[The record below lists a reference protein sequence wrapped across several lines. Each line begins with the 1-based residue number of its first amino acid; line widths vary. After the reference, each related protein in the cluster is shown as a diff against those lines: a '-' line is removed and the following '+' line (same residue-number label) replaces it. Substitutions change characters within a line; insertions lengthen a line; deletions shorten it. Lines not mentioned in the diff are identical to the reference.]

1 MNKFHKYYDTSE
13 KIKEISLY
21 VHNNFKL
28 IMTKMLSEMRR
39 KLDIESE
46 ISNEEGYLDLAVSL
60 QGRLFNEMVYS
71 LAGVCQSTNLNFKDI
86 IPKQT
91 ILILLDLMNGKNYL
105 EGNQREDVP
114 KDLKGFFEY
123 YQKEV
128 EDLRKVLEALP

>member
-71 LAGVCQSTNLNFKDI
+71 LAGVCQYSDLNFKDI

>member
-1 MNKFHKYYDTSE
+1 
-13 KIKEISLY
+13 
-21 VHNNFKL
+21 
-28 IMTKMLSEMRR
+28 MTKMLSEMRR